1 MTDTPASQL
10 TPRFAQGD
18 VMRVIG
24 LGERYTGSTMDR
36 IPEQWE
42 RLQQRLG
49 EVQGRVDPA
58 QFGLHYPI
66 SKSPLAFDYVTG
78 VMVDEEAP
86 LPAEFVERRPPVRRV
101 AVFTHRGH
109 ISGLRPLLHAIFSD
123 WLPGS
128 GHDVAHDPLFTEV
141 YSEDFDP
148 VQKRGVIEVR
158 VSLQD

>member
-1 MTDTPASQL
+1 MTNTATSQL

-24 LGERYTGSTMDR
+24 LAERYTGATMDR

-66 SKSPLAFDYVTG
+66 SKSPFAFDYVTG

-86 LPAEFVERRPPVRRV
+86 LPAGFVERRPPVRRF
-101 AVFTHRGH
+101 AVFTHKGH

-128 GHDVAHDPLFTEV
+128 GHDVADDPLFTEV
-141 YSEDFDP
+141 YGEDFDATTLSGA
-148 VQKRGVIEVR
+148 VEVW
-158 VSLQD
+158 VSLKD